1 MLSVARLTGIVALLL
16 GANELLKLSNWLQI
30 SAGTPS
36 EPPHPHDPDSEA
48 PTLKWAVGGPV
59 LLPTADNRPEP
70 GTADTPTELPAEQGG
85 GAD

>member
-16 GANELLKLSNWLQI
+16 GAKELLKLSSWLQI

-36 EPPHPHDPDSEA
+36 EPPHPEA
-48 PTLKWAVGGPV
+48 PKLRWAVGGPV

-70 GTADTPTELPAEQGG
+70 GTADTPTELLAEQGG